1 MVIFGNE
8 VDIFLTAN
16 ASMKPKDQQRLKK
29 TKKIMPYNLTYNFKW
44 LFVGI
49 KRECGHLAEVIYL
62 GKKLVTPVRTGL
74 LRCSRVF
81 SK

>member
-1 MVIFGNE
+1 
-8 VDIFLTAN
+8 
-16 ASMKPKDQQRLKK
+16 
-29 TKKIMPYNLTYNFKW
+29 MPYNLTRNIKW

-74 LRCSRVF
+74 LRCRRVF